1 MEKITREIND
11 IRSDLDRNQAA
22 LGMAQRMLA
31 DVSKD
36 MDRSRT
42 ALKEVL
48 KHIDEPHDGV
58 ETNATV
64 DVEEVKKILE
74 DNMAES
80 NDLATP
86 VSDLVTEL
94 RKRGY
99 FKGVGNGDAGKSLST
114 QLSRAD
120 GVYNHG
126 RIEGWSVEPKQVQEQ
141 PSQLTDEQLAVA
153 AEEVIRELKR
163 QNENDLSLIDNHV
176 RMGAP
181 GVPSE
186 IDRKVLGIAR
196 NKYARFLSPPEKD
209 TLREQVRNQ
218 VRQSFESGEQGMD

>member
-11 IRSDLDRNQAA
+11 ILSDLDRNRAA
-22 LGMAQRMLA
+22 LEMAQRMLG
-31 DVSKD
+31 DVSKH

-42 ALKEVL
+42 ALQEVL
-48 KHIDEPHDGV
+48 RQIDEPHDGV
-58 ETNATV
+58 QTKATV
-64 DVEEVKKILE
+64 DVEEVKEILE
-74 DNMAES
+74 KNMAKS
-80 NDLATP
+80 KDQATP

-126 RIEGWSVEPKQVQEQ
+126 RIEGWSVEPKQMQEQ

-153 AEEVIRELKR
+153 AEEVIRELKH
-163 QNENDLSLIDNHV
+163 QNETDLLLINNHV
-176 RMGAP
+176 RMGAL

-196 NKYARFLSPPEKD
+196 NKYSRFLSPPEKD
-209 TLREQVRNQ
+209 TLREQVRIQ
-218 VRQSFESGEQGMD
+218 VRQSFESG